1 MSQNTGDDQL
11 EVDSEGP
18 KRRSEGMGGLV
29 KGLAIIEAFGP
40 SRARLTISD
49 AAKATN
55 ITPAAARR
63 CLLTLESL
71 GYLTHDGKY
80 FRATPRMTRL
90 GAAYAEV
97 STLPTLAHPCL
108 SAVRDEIGETSS
120 LAVLDGDSSLF
131 IARAEAI
138 HMVAAGVRI
147 GARLPAYALASGRVL
162 LAGLADDELE
172 QKLAGIQPVAST
184 KNTLV
189 TISDIRRRVQEARA
203 AEGVSFT
210 DEELELG
217 VRTMAVPVRDPAGRV
232 HAAMT
237 VSASAGRISLAVMRE
252 RFLPILQGEAAR
264 LGNML

>member
-1 MSQNTGDDQL
+1 MQL
-11 EVDSEGP
+11 NKDAEQAAEDPEEP
-18 KRRSEGMGGLV
+18 KRRAEGIGGLV

-40 SRARLTISD
+40 SRPRLTISD
-49 AAKATN
+49 AAKVTG

-80 FRATPRMTRL
+80 FRATPRITRL

-108 SAVRDEIGETSS
+108 SNVRDEIGETSS

-131 IARAEAI
+131 VARAEAV
-138 HMVAAGVRI
+138 HMVAAGVRV
-147 GARLPAYALASGRVL
+147 GARLPAYASASGRVL
-162 LAGLADDELE
+162 LSGLTEPQLE
-172 QKLAGIQPVAST
+172 QNLAGIQPVAST

-189 TISDIRRRVQEARA
+189 TISDIRRRVEEARV
-203 AEGVSFT
+203 EGVSFT

-217 VRTMAVPVRDPAGRV
+217 VRTMAVPVKDSAGRV

-237 VSASAGRISLAVMRE
+237 VSASAGRIPLQEMRE
-252 RFLPILQGEAAR
+252 RFLPVLRAEAAR
-264 LGNML
+264 LGKML

>member
-1 MSQNTGDDQL
+1 MQHKID
-11 EVDSEGP
+11 VDPLAVQGEEP
-18 KRRSEGMGGLV
+18 TRRAEGMGGLV

-40 SRARLTISD
+40 SRTRLTISD
-49 AAKATN
+49 AAKATG

-80 FRATPRMTRL
+80 FRATPRMIRL

-97 STLPTLAHPCL
+97 STLPTLAHPCI

-131 IARAEAI
+131 VARAEAV
-138 HMVAAGVRI
+138 HMVAAGVRL
-147 GARLPAYALASGRVL
+147 GTRLPAYASASGRVL
-162 LAGLADDELE
+162 LSGLSDAELA
-172 QKLAGIQPVAST
+172 QHLQGIQPMRT
-184 KNTLV
+184 TPNTLV
-189 TISDIRRRVQEARA
+189 TISDIRRRVEEARVD
-203 AEGVSFT
+203 GFSFT

-217 VRTMAVPVRDPAGRV
+217 LRTLAVPVKDSAGRV

-237 VSASAGRISLAVMRE
+237 VSASAGRISLDVMHN
-252 RFLPILQGEAAR
+252 RFLPVLQAEAVR
-264 LGNML
+264 LGLML

>member
-1 MSQNTGDDQL
+1 MQHNTDVGQL
-11 EVDSEGP
+11 ASENEEP
-18 KRRSEGMGGLV
+18 KRRAEGMGGLV

-40 SRARLTISD
+40 SRVRLTISD
-49 AAKATN
+49 AAKATG

-71 GYLTHDGKY
+71 GYLVHDGKY

-97 STLPTLAHPCL
+97 STLPTLAYPCI

-131 IARAEAI
+131 VARAEAV
-138 HMVAAGVRI
+138 HMVAAGVRL
-147 GARLPAYALASGRVL
+147 GARLPAYASASGRVL
-162 LAGLADDELE
+162 LAGLSEDELE
-172 QKLAGIQPVAST
+172 RHLQGIQPVRT
-184 KNTLV
+184 TPNTLV
-189 TISDIRRRVQEARA
+189 TISDIRRRVEEARVA
-203 AEGVSFT
+203 GYSFT

-217 VRTMAVPVRDPAGRV
+217 VRTMAVPVKDSAGRV

-237 VSASAGRISLAVMRE
+237 VSASAGRISLDVMRTK
-252 RFLPILQGEAAR
+252 FLPVLQAEAAR
-264 LGNML
+264 LGMML

>member
-1 MSQNTGDDQL
+1 MQYNND
-11 EVDSEGP
+11 VDPSTVDAKEP
-18 KRRSEGMGGLV
+18 KRRAEGMGGLV

-49 AAKATN
+49 AAKATG

-71 GYLTHDGKY
+71 GYLMHDGKY
-80 FRATPRMTRL
+80 FRATPRITRL

-97 STLPTLAHPCL
+97 STLPTLAHPCI

-131 IARAEAI
+131 VARAEAV
-138 HMVAAGVRI
+138 HMVAAGVRL
-147 GARLPAYALASGRVL
+147 GARLPAYASASGRVL
-162 LAGLADDELE
+162 LSGLSDEELE
-172 QKLAGIQPVAST
+172 KHLQGIQPVRT
-184 KNTLV
+184 TPNTLV
-189 TISDIRRRVQEARA
+189 TISDIRRRVEEARV
-203 AEGVSFT
+203 EGVSYT

-217 VRTMAVPVRDPAGRV
+217 VRTMAVPVKDSGGRV

-237 VSASAGRISLAVMRE
+237 ASASAGRISLDVMRTK
-252 RFLPILQGEAAR
+252 FLPVLQAEAAR
-264 LGNML
+264 LGMML

>member
-1 MSQNTGDDQL
+1 MQHNID
-11 EVDSEGP
+11 VDPSAVEAEEL
-18 KRRSEGMGGLV
+18 KHRAEGMGGLV

-49 AAKATN
+49 AAKATG

-80 FRATPRMTRL
+80 FRTTPRMTRL
-90 GAAYAEV
+90 GAAYTEV
-97 STLPTLAHPCL
+97 ATLPTLAHPCI

-131 IARAEAI
+131 VARAEAV
-138 HMVAAGVRI
+138 HMVAAGVRL
-147 GARLPAYALASGRVL
+147 GTRLPAYASASGRVL
-162 LAGLADDELE
+162 LSGLSDEELE
-172 QKLAGIQPVAST
+172 KHLQGIQPVRT
-184 KNTLV
+184 TPNTLV
-189 TISDIRRRVQEARA
+189 TISDIRRRVEEARV
-203 AEGVSFT
+203 EGVSYT

-217 VRTMAVPVRDPAGRV
+217 VRTMAVPVKDSGGRV

-237 VSASAGRISLAVMRE
+237 ASASAGRISLDVMRTK
-252 RFLPILQGEAAR
+252 FLPVLQAEAAR
-264 LGNML
+264 LGMML